1 MSEETK
7 TPSGPTIRVAGLLA
21 EYDTPAAA
29 MHAAEAVRDAGYTKW
44 DVYSP
49 FPVHGMDPAMGLKP
63 TPVGWISLSG
73 GITGGS
79 LALLMQWWMNSYD
92 YPLNIGGKPAFAI
105 QAFIP
110 VIFELTILLTAF
122 ATIGG
127 MLGLNRL
134 PQLYHWAFGSKKF
147 ERVTDDRFFIGIEVE
162 DPKFNAAKTKSLLEK
177 THPISLEEISET
189 LDEASGAFKENVGL
203 TVEALAGISSP
214 FKDKKRAEGKP
225 SDTEKE

>member
-1 MSEETK
+1 MSDETK
-7 TPSGPTIRVAGLLA
+7 STTQTVMRTAGLLA
-21 EYDTPAAA
+21 EYDSPAAV

-44 DVYSP
+44 DVYTP
-49 FPVHGMDPAMGLKP
+49 FPVHGMDGAMGLKP
-63 TPVGWISLSG
+63 TPIGWISLVG

-79 LALLMQWWMNSYD
+79 LALLMQWWMNGYD
-92 YPLNIGGKPAFAI
+92 YPLNIAGKPPFAI

-147 ERVTDDRFFIGIEVE
+147 ERVTNDRFFIGIETE
-162 DPKFNAAKTKSLLEK
+162 DPKFNADKTRDLLEK
-177 THPISLEEISET
+177 THPISLENVDEEIELSKST
-189 LDEASGAFKENVGL
+189 LKENVGL
-203 TVEALAGISSP
+203 TVEAVVGISSP
-214 FKDKKRAEGKP
+214 FKGSGSEEHKK
-225 SDTEKE
+225 